1 MPIVNG
7 KYVAPTWQNNGP
19 PAIDQAELQA
29 MSDSIAGMTPGGSG
43 GKRYATVV
51 VGASNGGWNASD
63 CDYLCDGVDDQVEIN
78 QAIAA
83 LAALPTGG
91 GEVLLLDGTYYLSG
105 NISRLISST
114 LRGTNR
120 DSVILKRMT
129 TNGYGGTGSA
139 MVVGS
144 NNGIISDLS
153 YDGNKAIFQSATSG
167 VYDVLIG
174 GGAKIKNISFFS
186 CADIAVYAEPITS
199 YATDIDGCWFNNI
212 NGPCVYADYGG
223 YLSFHDCCSDGN
235 NPLLEAV
242 GQEHDGAPIQQPL
255 TIHMSSVISTTNQGG
270 ISINGGG
277 FCTITNCVCDS
288 IQFTNTV
295 PTGPVAVERGRH
307 VLVGN
312 RLNSVY
318 ADDGVVLSFGD
329 GVNNC
334 LAIGNIFDF
343 GTTPGTVQDNGQN
356 NIVYNGASSGQITLS
371 TSGWSGSTQ
380 TVSAPGVTATSV
392 VTTGP
397 IPSNMSV
404 AMEAGVY
411 CSGQGNGTL
420 TFTCT
425 STPSSSI
432 TCTYTSQGVF

>member
-83 LAALPTGG
+83 LPAGG

-105 NISRLISST
+105 NLSLLRYST

-120 DSVILKRMT
+120 DSVTLKRMT
-129 TNGYGGTGSA
+129 TSGYSEGA
-139 MVVGS
+139 ALLIGS
-144 NNGIISDLS
+144 NQAVIQDLS
-153 YDGNKAIFQSATSG
+153 YNGNSTIFQSSTSG
-167 VYDVLIG
+167 VYDILIG
-174 GGAKIKNISFFS
+174 GGAKIKNIYITS
-186 CADIAVYAEPITS
+186 CADIAVYAEPLGIL
-199 YATDIDGCWFNNI
+199 ATEIGNCWFTAVG
-212 NGPCVYADYGG
+212 GPCVYADYGG
-223 YLSFHDCCSDGN
+223 ELLYHDCYAEAGI
-235 NPLLEAV
+235 PLIKAF
-242 GQEHDGAPIQQPL
+242 GQEHDLTPL
-255 TIHMSSVISTTNQGG
+255 QYPLSIHMTNVISNVGTGAVLF
-270 ISINGGG
+270 NGTGY
-277 FCTITNCVCDS
+277 CTVTNCTFS
-288 IQFTNTV
+288 AIQMVNTV
-295 PTGPVAVERGRH
+295 PTGSTSVERGRH
-307 VLVGN
+307 ILLGN
-312 RLNSVY
+312 CINSG
-318 ADDGVVLSFGD
+318 ASESGIGIEFGN

-334 LAIGNIFDF
+334 VAIGNTFYSGAQSEPI
-343 GTTPGTVQDNGQN
+343 QDNGQN
-356 NIVYNGASSGQITLS
+356 NIVYNGASSGQITLPS
-371 TSGWSGSTQ
+371 SGWSGSTQ

-397 IPSNMSV
+397 IPSNISS
-404 AMEAGVY
+404 AMEFGVY

-425 STPSSSI
+425 SAPSSSI
-432 TCTYTSQGVF
+432 TYTYTSQGVF

>member
-1 MPIVNG
+1 MPIQNG
-7 KYVAPTWQNNGP
+7 KYVAPTWQNNNP
-19 PAIDQAELQA
+19 PGIDQNELQA
-29 MSDSIAGMTPGGSG
+29 ISDTIEGMTPGGG
-43 GKRYATVV
+43 GGERYATIV
-51 VGASNGGWNASD
+51 VGTSTNGWNQSD

-83 LAALPTGG
+83 LPTDG
-91 GEVLLLDGTYYLSG
+91 GEVLLLDGTYYLSV
-105 NISRLISST
+105 NISRLVSST

-120 DSVILKRMT
+120 DSVTLKRMT

-139 MVVGS
+139 LIVGS

-153 YDGNKAIFQSATSG
+153 YDGNKAIFQSSTSG
-167 VYDVLIG
+167 VYDFLIG
-174 GGAKIKNISFFS
+174 GGAKMKNISIFS

-223 YLSFHDCCSDGN
+223 YLSFHDCCSNGL

-242 GQEHDGAPIQQPL
+242 GQEHDGTPIQEPL
-255 TIHMSSVISTTNQGG
+255 TIHMSNVISTTKQGG

-277 FCTITNCVCDS
+277 FCAITNCVCDS

-295 PTGPVAVERGRH
+295 PTGPIAVERGRH
-307 VLVGN
+307 ILIGN
-312 RLNSVY
+312 QFNPAYSSS
-318 ADDGVVLSFGD
+318 GVVISFGA

-334 LAIGNIFDF
+334 LAIGNMLDF
-343 GTTPGTVQDNGQN
+343 AQISGTIQDNGQN
-356 NIVYNGASSGQITLS
+356 NIVYNGASSGQVTLS
-371 TSGWSGSTQ
+371 GSGWSGSTQ
-380 TVSAPGVTATSV
+380 TVSAPGVTLSSV
-392 VTTGP
+392 VTTSP
-397 IPSNMSV
+397 IPTNMST
-404 AMEAGVY
+404 AMSAGVY

-420 TFTCT
+420 TFTCA

-432 TCTYTSQGVF
+432 TYTYTTQGVF

>member
-83 LAALPTGG
+83 LPAGG

-105 NISRLISST
+105 NLSRLQYST

-120 DSVILKRMT
+120 DSVTLKRMT
-129 TNGYGGTGSA
+129 ATGYNGSTA
-139 MVVGS
+139 LLIGS
-144 NNGIISDLS
+144 NQAVITDLS
-153 YDGNKAIFQSATSG
+153 YDGNSAIFQSSTSG
-167 VYDVLIG
+167 VYDILIG
-174 GGAKIKNISFFS
+174 AGAKIKNIYITS
-186 CADIAVYAEPITS
+186 CADMAVYAEPFDIL
-199 YATDIDGCWFNNI
+199 ATEIGDCWFTSVR
-212 NGPCVYADYGG
+212 GPCVYVDYGG
-223 YLSFHDCCSDGN
+223 YLLYHDCYATGS

-242 GQEHDGAPIQQPL
+242 GQEHDGTPIQTPL
-255 TIHMSSVISTTNQGG
+255 SIHMSNVLSASTLGG

-277 FCTITNCVCDS
+277 FCTITNCACSS
-288 IQFTNTV
+288 IQLTNTV

-307 VLVGN
+307 VLLGN
-312 RLNSVY
+312 RFNPAY
-318 ADDGVVLSFGD
+318 ADGEVVVSFGS

-334 LAIGNIFDF
+334 LAIGNILDF
-343 GTTPGTVQDNGQN
+343 GTITGTVQDSGQN
-356 NIVYNGASSGQITLS
+356 NIVYNGASSGQIILS
-371 TSGWSGSTQ
+371 SSGWSGSTQ

-411 CSGQGNGTL
+411 CSGQGSGTL

-432 TCTYTSQGVF
+432 TYTYTSQGVF